1 MVRDDFKPD
10 LLDKEFILGLGM
22 DETGVYELRET
33 ILSKANIMISELG

>member
-1 MVRDDFKPD
+1 
-10 LLDKEFILGLGM
+10 M